1 MGASPDIM
9 ITGSENEKSS
19 DIDSAIQKPSCEAG
33 VIDGVDEPAKESVDL
48 KDDLSSVEDAAKKVV
63 ATEVTQE
70 ESVNLAEESM
80 NAVSDVDTVTPQ
92 PGLHTTDESTSR
104 NVAVVEMSN
113 AEAKET
119 DLTSTCND
127 PISVETAGCEMSSK
141 DGEVVDN
148 TVTADTKY
156 STQMI
161 QTPCYDQQPKS
172 KDEASTTD
180 EEFKSK
186 EKSDKST
193 PVVAG
198 EKVQAKKSGKFL
210 NRNKVAP
217 MKEDSVQRNDKP
229 AVKEEPVMVA
239 LQNTFYAMDK
249 DKVLTYT
256 GLRDGDDNII
266 LVINPDNISS
276 KTKEEQKS
284 TWIQI
289 REALEKNLPSEK
301 FVMIIKPTMPL
312 KSLKKLYK
320 MMKESFSDQLSSF
333 LLHRPGA
340 KLKTA
345 FYVCRPFLQKKMSK
359 KIFVTNSQS
368 VSGDHGIPRM
378 ILRFL

>member
-1 MGASPDIM
+1 MRFIFSSKEILKADGSSISLSVTIEKEDVLKSNESLMVDSTTKAKESIDQSPTLRAMDLDLPAQNDNVPSMGASRVIM

-48 KDDLSSVEDAAKKVV
+48 KDDLSSVEDAATKAV

-70 ESVNLAEESM
+70 DSVNLAEESM

-127 PISVETAGCEMSSK
+127 PISVDTAGCEMSSK

-161 QTPCYDQQPKS
+161 QTPCYDQQPNS

-186 EKSDKST
+186 
-193 PVVAG
+193 V
-198 EKVQAKKSGKFL
+198 L
-210 NRNKVAP
+210 NIVYCP
-217 MKEDSVQRNDKP
+217 YQRNSI
-229 AVKEEPVMVA
+229 KERA
-239 LQNTFYAMDK
+239 GIYF
-249 DKVLTYT
+249 
-256 GLRDGDDNII
+256 
-266 LVINPDNISS
+266 SCS
-276 KTKEEQKS
+276 
-284 TWIQI
+284 QI
-289 REALEKNLPSEK
+289 RFN
-301 FVMIIKPTMPL
+301 
-312 KSLKKLYK
+312 
-320 MMKESFSDQLSSF
+320 
-333 LLHRPGA
+333 
-340 KLKTA
+340 
-345 FYVCRPFLQKKMSK
+345 
-359 KIFVTNSQS
+359 
-368 VSGDHGIPRM
+368 
-378 ILRFL
+378 